1 MKMKKQKLYIFLI
14 ILTIGC
20 NLNTSKESKFERN
33 LPKKDLIM
41 LNRLVEKF
49 DELIKNKYEG
59 NINEFLN
66 RVVEGKSIIEIAD
79 KNSNCQILI
88 EFEKSTLEYKSEKL
102 QYDTVYASNNYKIG
116 DEELFSYESLIMAVT
131 QDRDTGWED
140 IVVFGE
146 QTTEQKI
153 EEVKKHGYWNHISE
167 SSFVR
172 ALIETKI
179 ENQDIDEYIDA
190 RQSDGELNP
199 RLMANGILESKI
211 DVNNYFIK
219 RIIVFEIFRK
229 QIKKEHEC

>member
-1 MKMKKQKLYIFLI
+1 MKKQKLYILLI

-20 NLNTSKESKFERN
+20 NLNFSKESKFERN

-41 LNRLVEKF
+41 LNRLVENF
-49 DELIKNKYEG
+49 DKLIENKYEG

-116 DEELFSYESLIMAVT
+116 EEELFSDELLIITVT
-131 QDRDTGWED
+131 QDKDTSWED
-140 IVVFGE
+140 FEVFGE
-146 QTTEQKI
+146 QITEKKMKEI
-153 EEVKKHGYWNHISE
+153 KKHGYWNHISE
-167 SSFVR
+167 SSFER

-190 RQSDGELNP
+190 RQSVGELNP

-211 DVNNYFIK
+211 GANNYFIK

-229 QIKKEHEC
+229 QMKKEHKC